1 MAQFSALGG
10 QCGDVISL
18 KDLAGSAAA
27 WPLAARAQQ
36 PGKVS
41 RIGVLIALAQSDPEA
56 RAWVAGFL
64 QGLEKRGWSDDRNL
78 HIDYRFAPAGAQAQE
93 LAKELVSLQPDV
105 IFAMPTP
112 AVAALQRETQEI
124 PIVFAALA
132 DPIGSGFIASLP
144 RPGGNI
150 TGVMQY
156 EWSVTGKWLSMLK
169 DIAPHLA
176 RVAFVI
182 NPKTAPFYNDYLR
195 AADPLSQSLGIR
207 TRADLCRNPHRD
219 QQRHQIRLLTY
230 RMAVC
235 SCPRILRPSPIAIS
249 SLRLRPGTVYRRSTH
264 FVFSSW
270 PVVSCPT
277 GLTLSTRVGRRHFM
291 LTASCVATSRLT
303 CRCRRRPS
311 LRPRVNL
318 KTAKALG
325 LTVLDMRPCPLLTQS
340 GHERL
345 GLLPRK
351 LITDPHFAGRK
362 SLL

>member
-1 MAQFSALGG
+1 MHRRRFLGIFG
-10 QCGDVISL
+10 G
-18 KDLAGSAAA
+18 AAAA

-36 PGKVS
+36 PGKVP

-64 QGLEKRGWSDDRNL
+64 QGLEKRGWSEDRDL
-78 HIDYRFAPAGAQAQE
+78 HIDYRFAQAGAQAQV

-112 AVAALQRETQEI
+112 AVAALQRETHEI

-156 EWSVTGKWLSMLK
+156 EPSVTGKWLSMLK
-169 DIAPHLA
+169 DIAPRLA

-195 AADPLSQSLGIR
+195 AAYPLSQSLGIELVPTLVETPTEINGAIESFAR
-207 TRADLCRNPHRD
+207 VPNGGLLLPPDITTFAHRD
-219 QQRHQIRLLTY
+219 LIIALAARHSLPAVYSFRLIVLAGGLMSY
-230 RMAVC
+230 RIDVVNACRQAAFYVD
-235 SCPRILRPSPIAIS
+235 RILRGD
-249 SLRLRPGTVYRRSTH
+249 RPADL
-264 FVFSSW
+264 
-270 PVVSCPT
+270 PVQAAT
-277 GLTLSTRVGRRHFM
+277 KFE
-291 LTASCVATSRLT
+291 TAL
-303 CRCRRRPS
+303 
-311 LRPRVNL
+311 NL

-325 LTVLDMRPCPLLTQS
+325 LTVPP
-340 GHERL
+340 
-345 GLLPRK
+345 GLLVAADDV
-351 LITDPHFAGRK
+351 IE
-362 SLL
+362 